1 MRFLLF
7 LLLGMFVAGAAAQA
21 PAERVEGPGVKVG
34 DTWIFNKINGWNG
47 EIEDV
52 SVVKVRHVAPD
63 GIFMEA
69 TALDGSG
76 LSRIERT
83 ADFNL
88 VRIEAPQFTKTA
100 SPFYP
105 NFSFP
110 LWVGKTWK
118 SRVVFDN
125 TAEQGKEVRAEL
137 EARVVG
143 YESVTVPAG
152 TFQALKIV
160 MTGQYRGRNPE
171 FNWLG
176 RIEDTLWYSPIV
188 RNAVR
193 YEYRDTVGTG
203 THNHEIHELVRF
215 WLAP

>member
-1 MRFLLF
+1 MTD
-7 LLLGMFVAGAAAQA
+7 AEKAALKAKKQ
-21 PAERVEGPGVKVG
+21 R
-34 DTWIFNKINGWNG
+34 IR
-47 EIEDV
+47 EIE
-52 SVVKVRHVAPD
+52 RM
-63 GIFMEA
+63 I
-69 TALDGSG
+69 
-76 LSRIERT
+76 
-83 ADFNL
+83 
-88 VRIEAPQFTKTA
+88 A
-100 SPFYP
+100 S
-105 NFSFP
+105 
-110 LWVGKTWK
+110 
-118 SRVVFDN
+118 
-125 TAEQGKEVRAEL
+125 EEVRAEL

-160 MTGQYRGRNPE
+160 MTGPYRGRNPE